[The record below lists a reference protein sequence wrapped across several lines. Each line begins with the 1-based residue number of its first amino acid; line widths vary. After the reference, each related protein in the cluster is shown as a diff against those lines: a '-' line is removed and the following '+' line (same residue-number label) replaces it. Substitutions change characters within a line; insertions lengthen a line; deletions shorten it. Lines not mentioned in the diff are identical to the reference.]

1 MAMIGICV
9 LCLAALLGAPVLVWL
24 HELRRRRRLVRIRLV
39 NSAVASV
46 WNPFALMAI
55 EAIELAL
62 PPLGAIVVGREDGD
76 IYVVELTAPEAT
88 AEMVQE
94 QFARYFQTEVIA

>member
-1 MAMIGICV
+1 MAMIGIYV

-55 EAIELAL
+55 EMAL
-62 PPLGAIVVGREDGD
+62 PPLGAIVVGREDGG